1 MSNWLLVCE
10 TSEID
15 FEDLKR
21 FDHED
26 KTYCIYHIKDGFF
39 ATDGMCT
46 HEDVHLEDGLVID
59 NEIECP
65 MHQGIF
71 DIKTGKV
78 VQDPP
83 CDDLKTYN
91 IKVENNKIYIQI
103 D

>member
-59 NEIECP
+59 SEIECP

-78 VQDPP
+78 IQDPP

>member
-1 MSNWLLVCE
+1 
-10 TSEID
+10 
-15 FEDLKR
+15 
-21 FDHED
+21 
-26 KTYCIYHIKDGFF
+26 
-39 ATDGMCT
+39 
-46 HEDVHLEDGLVID
+46 
-59 NEIECP
+59 

-78 VQDPP
+78 IQDPP

>member
-1 MSNWLLVCE
+1 MSDWVYVCE
-10 TSEID
+10 NSEKD

-21 FDHED
+21 FDHQN
-26 KTYCIYHIKDGFF
+26 KTYCIYNIKDGFF

-46 HEDVHLEDGLVID
+46 HEDVHLEDGLVTD

-71 DIKTGKV
+71 NIKTGKV
-78 VQDPP
+78 IQDPP
-83 CDDLKTYN
+83 CDDLRTYP

-103 D
+103 